1 MLLIIICPN
10 CETPAEIDKKG
21 DDIEIINGC
30 DCVAEGELSLIEWTE
45 RILEDWESLTILKEP
60 DPPAR

>member
-10 CETPAEIDKKG
+10 CETPAEVDKKA

-45 RILEDWESLTILKEP
+45 RILEDWEGLTILKEP